1 MTDQEGVEVERQ
13 RSNFFQSLFLDL
25 MPLQQRQLI
34 GTLAFFGIILVVG
47 WIGVNEPRRMEMFT
61 AQYEGR
67 SIERGAVLFVDN
79 CASCH
84 GVDGRGLE
92 GVAPA
97 LNSEAMFNGER
108 LAEVGWTGTLY
119 DFVESTISAG
129 RPVISGDWPQPMPTW
144 GQEYGGP
151 MRPDQVR
158 DVANYVMNFGRFYE
172 EGAPEIAEP
181 VLPTPEGGE
190 EAFEPVG
197 MDVDVAGLPEGDAAH
212 GEALFNGQESAPDG
226 TALGCQSCHSTAGQ
240 TLVGPPVDGIEVP
253 GEYDSVTAYLAESI
267 VDPSAYVVPDF
278 PDAMPK
284 NFGERLDAQSLADL
298 IAYLESLQ

>member
-1 MTDQEGVEVERQ
+1 MTDQEGVEVER
-13 RSNFFQSLFLDL
+13 RHSNFFKSLFLDM
-25 MPLQQRQLI
+25 MPIQQRQII

-47 WIGVNEPRRMEMFT
+47 WVGINEPQRMDTFT

-67 SIERGAVLFVDN
+67 SIERGAVLFIDN

-97 LNSEAMFNGER
+97 LNTPEMFNGER
-108 LAEVGWTGTLY
+108 LAEIGWTGTLY
-119 DFVESTISAG
+119 DYIESTISAG
-129 RPVISGDWPQPMPTW
+129 RPVMSGDWPQPMPTW

-158 DVANYVMNFGRFYE
+158 DVANYVMNYGRFYE
-172 EGAPEIAEP
+172 EGAPEVAEP
-181 VLPTPEGGE
+181 VLPTPEEGE
-190 EAFEPVG
+190 EPFEAVG
-197 MDVDVAGLPEGDAAH
+197 MEVDVATLPEGDAAH
-212 GEALFNGQESAPDG
+212 GEELFSGRQPAPDG
-226 TALGCQSCHSTAGQ
+226 TVLGCQSCHSTAGQ
-240 TLVGPPVDGIEVP
+240 TLVGPPVDSIDVP
-253 GEYDSVTAYLAESI
+253 EGYDSVAAYLAESI
-267 VDPSAYVVPDF
+267 VDPSAYIVPDF

-298 IAYLESLQ
+298 IVYLETLQ